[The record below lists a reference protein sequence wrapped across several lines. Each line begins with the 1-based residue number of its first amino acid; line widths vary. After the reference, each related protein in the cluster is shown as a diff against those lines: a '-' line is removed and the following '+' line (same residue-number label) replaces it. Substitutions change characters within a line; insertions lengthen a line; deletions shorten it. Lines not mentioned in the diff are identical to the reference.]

1 MSFQV
6 RDQREEDY
14 AKVSRDLC
22 RADGPK
28 LSVYAKAVYLVLAT
42 HAGQKQKCY
51 PGKGRIAEMAGCSKR
66 KVYDAVQE
74 LVEAGWISVRG
85 AIDKES
91 GRRTS
96 NIYTLLENPH
106 RNGGTMHEVPGD
118 HARDAGG
125 TMHSV
130 PGDHARDAQQEVASN
145 EVAPK
150 EVERERTHAREDPDK
165 PSLERVVTHA
175 TMNGIPEDEAKEF
188 YYHYD
193 AQDWEISKGK
203 PIKRW
208 KSKLKQWHLR
218 QHKYATNGST
228 PAARG
233 TMKQL

>member
-150 EVERERTHAREDPDK
+150 EVERARTHAREAPEQ
-165 PSLERVVTHA
+165 PSLEEVKQYA
-175 TMNGIPEDEAKEF
+175 SMNGIPEQLAEKF
-188 YYHYD
+188 FYHYESEG
-193 AQDWEISKGK
+193 WETRHGK
-203 PIKRW
+203 VMRW
-208 KSKLKQWHLR
+208 QPRLQKWKVE